1 MNSDLRDVASFG
13 SNSAITLT
21 PTSLTISPISI
32 SQNGQI
38 NIGSGYVSNTTLSV
52 ISSASMF
59 SIVTASSNMTL
70 NLSSANNFTISLNLN
85 VSLTLSNMTIG
96 QSGIILLIQAVGSS
110 TVTFNSIFKWSN
122 GSSPTLS
129 TSVGAV
135 DAIFYTV
142 VSANFVIANFFPN
155 FA

>member
-1 MNSDLRDVASFG
+1 
-13 SNSAITLT
+13 
-21 PTSLTISPISI
+21 
-32 SQNGQI
+32 
-38 NIGSGYVSNTTLSV
+38 
-52 ISSASMF
+52 
-59 SIVTASSNMTL
+59 
-70 NLSSANNFTISLNLN
+70 
-85 VSLTLSNMTIG
+85 MTIG